1 MERQWQSRY
10 FLMAISALRIASIPI
25 ERAGH
30 ATIRPEKF
38 IRQAAAVM
46 TPDRSSLPGAVIRLA
61 AVFACAGTVQILAG
75 WLLR

>member
-1 MERQWQSRY
+1 MERQWRSGY
-10 FLMAISALRIASIPI
+10 FIMAISALRIASIPI

-30 ATIRPEKF
+30 ATIRPAKF
-38 IRQAAAVM
+38 IRQTAAAM
-46 TPDRSSLPGAVIRLA
+46 TPDRSRLLSAVIRLA